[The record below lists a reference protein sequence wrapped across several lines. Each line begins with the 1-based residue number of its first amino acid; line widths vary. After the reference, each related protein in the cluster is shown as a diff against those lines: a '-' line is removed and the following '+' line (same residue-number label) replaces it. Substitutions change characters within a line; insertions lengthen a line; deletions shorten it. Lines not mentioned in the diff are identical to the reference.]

1 MQKCTSLEYLNG
13 NSQKP
18 CTLLRVPCR
27 CISLGKSNG
36 ESARFTPFATAWEYH
51 IPKYQSIFQ
60 RAVFKLTDR
69 EIMNCCL
76 DCPNREM
83 HCHSNCFKWAL
94 REEFQRQRAE
104 ELQKKRD
111 EQAFY
116 YALKKECKARCE
128 SRPIMGGYR
137 K

>member
-1 MQKCTSLEYLNG
+1 M
-13 NSQKP
+13 
-18 CTLLRVPCR
+18 
-27 CISLGKSNG
+27 
-36 ESARFTPFATAWEYH
+36 
-51 IPKYQSIFQ
+51 
-60 RAVFKLTDR
+60 TDR

-76 DCPNREM
+76 NCPNREM

-94 REEFQRQRAE
+94 REAFQRQRAE

-111 EQAFY
+111 EQDFY
-116 YALKKECKARCE
+116 YALKKECKVRCE